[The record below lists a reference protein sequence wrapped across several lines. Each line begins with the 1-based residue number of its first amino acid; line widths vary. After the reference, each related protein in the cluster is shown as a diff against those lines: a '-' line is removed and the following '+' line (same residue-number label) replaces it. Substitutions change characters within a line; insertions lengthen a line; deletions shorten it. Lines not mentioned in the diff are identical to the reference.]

1 MNCRFNADKQC
12 VREYGDCENCKV
24 PNSFGFYQV
33 VKGSKL
39 VWEQRFILEK
49 RREKRLQTIECEIE
63 KLNKERQAVLE
74 LPGK

>member
-1 MNCRFNADKQC
+1 MTCHFNAKAKCINGRCCDIC
-12 VREYGDCENCKV
+12 PV
-24 PNSFGFYQV
+24 PNSKGFYAVTQ
-33 VKGSKL
+33 GAKL

-63 KLNKERQAVLE
+63 NLNEERKAVLE